1 MNKTEIINRPN
12 KDRWIVQ
19 QTRGIRWSAQRVML
33 LAIKLHDLVITLTDK
48 AVGKLSE
55 NFKIL
60 V

>member
-19 QTRGIRWSAQRVML
+19 QTRGIRWPAQRVML
-33 LAIKLHDLVITLTDK
+33 LAIKLHDLVITLNK